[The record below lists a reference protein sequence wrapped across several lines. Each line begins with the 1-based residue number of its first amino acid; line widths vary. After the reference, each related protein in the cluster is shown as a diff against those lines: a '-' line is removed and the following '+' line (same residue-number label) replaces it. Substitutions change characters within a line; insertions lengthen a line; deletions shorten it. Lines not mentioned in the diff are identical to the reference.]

1 MNETSFKGVLSS
13 DIKNLLD
20 RTFPHL
26 LVENN
31 TQINWEE
38 GGQYEL
44 SLYHGQLLP
53 FILTSAF
60 ALIDVVRIEDGQKKK
75 LGRVKYGVILEDND
89 PIHRRLLGLP
99 KDLAEES
106 GELHRLW
113 EMQIRDR
120 IDRFGYGELVSGC
133 IFVSQGSK
141 PIPTKDEVLKRFED
155 RLVEEVDGFFVALM
169 GKETFHPGQYLVQ
182 YSTIEAGFEK
192 SWKVLVAVDVISRR
206 MKSKKK
212 IEIMIDTG
220 LGENVIEPSLEEY
233 RTVAKKVLI
242 NFEKST
248 RSVKLGKVEFSF
260 KGRPSA
266 PHYLEKIRG
275 DKEDTEKLF
284 GRIKKIFEM
293 DENKKHIRGR
303 ELIAPGV
310 LKVTLTPNIPLF
322 LGAYGIA
329 AGDGEVLYR
338 KGEQSLQE
346 GLVGLGK
353 YAGTKK
359 ILLDIMRCYDYRKGV
374 N

>member
-1 MNETSFKGVLSS
+1 MSETSFKGVLSS
-13 DIKNLLD
+13 DIKNLLN

-53 FILTSAF
+53 FIVTSAF

-89 PIHRRLLGLP
+89 PIHKRLLGLP